1 MPIGVKQVPEI
12 SDPVEGMVTGT
23 IRKVQ
28 KSEEGA
34 ATTQLWLLPC
44 RNMGLT
50 RVAIYPISQVKL
62 EIQIFFFFEIQIFM

>member
-34 ATTQLWLLPC
+34 ATTQL
-44 RNMGLT
+44 
-50 RVAIYPISQVKL
+50 
-62 EIQIFFFFEIQIFM
+62 